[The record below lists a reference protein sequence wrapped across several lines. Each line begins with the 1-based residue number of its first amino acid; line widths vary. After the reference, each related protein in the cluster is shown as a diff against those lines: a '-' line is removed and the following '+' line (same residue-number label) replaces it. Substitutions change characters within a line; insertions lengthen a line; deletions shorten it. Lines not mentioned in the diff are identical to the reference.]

1 MKTHT
6 DPVKYDAVDW
16 HVGGDYPS
24 DLGPQGG
31 RTHIG
36 MYLAWLVEKGLL
48 ANAFMDR
55 YPNEV
60 RQCRD
65 HMLKGSQ
72 LLQECCDDV
81 LVSEDMSELGKAF
94 SDFYY
99 DELYLDDYVDT
110 LDDEVLPSIYH
121 VSDDWD
127 SYETLRPVLERRYQH
142 WRQEQG
148 LDD

>member
-65 HMLKGSQ
+65 HMIKGSQ

-81 LVSEDMSELGKAF
+81 LVSEDMSEQGKAF

-110 LDDEVLPSIYH
+110 LDDEVLPSIYY
-121 VSDDWD
+121 VPDDWD
-127 SYETLRPVLERRYQH
+127 SYETLRPVLEQRYQH

>member
-1 MKTHT
+1 
-6 DPVKYDAVDW
+6 
-16 HVGGDYPS
+16 
-24 DLGPQGG
+24 
-31 RTHIG
+31 
-36 MYLAWLVEKGLL
+36 MYLAWLVEKDLL
-48 ANAFMDR
+48 ASAFVDR

-81 LVSEDMSELGKAF
+81 LVSEYLSELGKAF

-99 DELYLDDYVDT
+99 DELFLDDYVDT
-110 LDDEVLPSIYH
+110 LDDAALPSIYH
-121 VSDDWD
+121 VLDDWD
-127 SYETLRPVLERRYQH
+127 SYATLRLVLEQRYQH

-148 LDD
+148 LDG